1 MSGCKAGGRALR
13 ALPDN
18 LNSPTSICSSVS
30 VSEVE
35 ALYEL
40 FKKISSSVTDD
51 GLIHKEDFHMALFR
65 DNNQESIFANR
76 VFELFDTKNNSVI
89 EFGDFVRSLSV
100 FHPLAAAEDKED
112 FAFRMYDM
120 SHTGFIERETV
131 KQMLVALLAE
141 SNMVF
146 SDDVVEKILDKT
158 FEEADTKHDG
168 KIDREEWGSL
178 VSRHPSL
185 MRNMT
190 LPYLKDI
197 TTSYPSF
204 AFHSEV
210 EDEIS

>member
-1 MSGCKAGGRALR
+1 MGCFQSSSPKTPPGHEDPAAL
-13 ALPDN
+13 AAH
-18 LNSPTSICSSVS
+18 TAFS

-65 DNNQESIFANR
+65 DNKQESIFANR
-76 VFELFDTKNNSVI
+76 VFELFDTRNNGVI

-100 FHPLAAAEDKED
+100 FHPLAAAKDKED
-112 FAFRMYDM
+112 FSFRMYDM

-168 KIDREEWGSL
+168 KIDQEEWGSL

-204 AFHSEV
+204 VFHSKV